1 MKKYILIFIIIVI
14 SSCSQKVD
22 LASIDLINGYWQ
34 IKKVVNANGDKKEYK
49 INEIYDYFEVKRNNG
64 FHKKVKWQPSGA
76 FLVNNAQDSV
86 KITNIDNKIHLNFVT
101 KFGKHKEEL
110 ESISDKEM
118 VLVSEIQTAFYYEK
132 VILDKK

>member
-1 MKKYILIFIIIVI
+1 MKKYILIFVTIII

-22 LASIDLINGYWQ
+22 LASINLINGYWQ

-49 INEIYDYFEVKRNNG
+49 INEIYDYFEIKSNSG
-64 FHKKVKWQPSGA
+64 FHKKVQWQPTA
-76 FLVNNAQDSV
+76 TFLVNNAQDTV
-86 KITNIDNKIHLNFVT
+86 KITEIDSKIYINFVT

-118 VLVSEIQTAFYYEK
+118 VLVSELQTSFYYEK